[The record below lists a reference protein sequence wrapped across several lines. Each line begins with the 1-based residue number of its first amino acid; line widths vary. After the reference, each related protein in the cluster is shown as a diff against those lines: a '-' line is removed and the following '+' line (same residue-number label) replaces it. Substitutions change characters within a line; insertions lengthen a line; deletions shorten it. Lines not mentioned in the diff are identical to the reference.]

1 MEEENK
7 VNEENESKNTGK
19 DLSYPS
25 FMGRAGAYIFDGLI
39 LSPVFVLLFFV
50 QGKLYTNESMFY
62 PALIIELMFFIIQN
76 SYNVFFTKR
85 FNGTPG
91 KLFFKFRVCRED
103 GMPVTWETSI
113 KRESIYIIRNI
124 IYLICFYAFI
134 AINREK
140 ITNFGI
146 ATYLHSE
153 TLLSKIE
160 NWIYFIICL
169 FDFGKA
175 LFSKKRK
182 ALHDT
187 IAGTVV
193 VYQPMNPNTSQG
205 DNI

>member
-1 MEEENK
+1 MCFLPK
-7 VNEENESKNTGK
+7 
-19 DLSYPS
+19 
-25 FMGRAGAYIFDGLI
+25 GLTE
-39 LSPVFVLLFFV
+39 P
-50 QGKLYTNESMFY
+50 
-62 PALIIELMFFIIQN
+62 PANF
-76 SYNVFFTKR
+76 
-85 FNGTPG
+85 
-91 KLFFKFRVCRED
+91 FFKFRVCRED

-175 LFSKKRK
+175 LFSPKRITF
-182 ALHDT
+182 HDK

-193 VYQPMNPNTSQG
+193 VYKPV
-205 DNI
+205 

>member
-1 MEEENK
+1 MEEDL
-7 VNEENESKNTGK
+7 NEGEELGKPTK
-19 DLSYPS
+19 DLTYPS
-25 FMGRAGAYIFDGLI
+25 FLGRAGAYILDSLI
-39 LSPVFVLLFFV
+39 LAPVWILFYFLTR
-50 QGKLYTNESMFY
+50 KLYTSESMLYPSAIITAIFSFLLIFY
-62 PALIIELMFFIIQN
+62 KIFFN
-76 SYNVFFTKR
+76 TK

-160 NWIYFIICL
+160 NWIYFIICI

-175 LFSKKRK
+175 LFSPKRIT
-182 ALHDT
+182 LHDK

-193 VYQPMNPNTSQG
+193 VYRL
-205 DNI
+205 

>member
-7 VNEENESKNTGK
+7 VNKVNESQNTVK
-19 DLSYPS
+19 DFTYPS

-113 KRESIYIIRNI
+113 KRESIYIIRSA
-124 IYLICFYAFI
+124 IYLTCFFAFI
-134 AINREK
+134 AFFSMNREK
-140 ITNFGI
+140 ITTYGV
-146 ATYLHSE
+146 ATYLYSE
-153 TLLSKIE
+153 TLLAKIE
-160 NWIYFIICL
+160 TCIFFVICI
-169 FDFGKA
+169 FDLGKA

-193 VYQPMNPNTSQG
+193 VYQPV
-205 DNI
+205 

>member
-1 MEEENK
+1 MDEA
-7 VNEENESKNTGK
+7 NESEELRKASEDYT
-19 DLSYPS
+19 YPS

-39 LSPVFVLLFFV
+39 LTPVFVLLFFV
-50 QGKLYTNESMFY
+50 QGKLYTSESMFY

-160 NWIYFIICL
+160 NWIYFIICI

-175 LFSKKRK
+175 LFSPKRIT
-182 ALHDT
+182 LHDK

-193 VYQPMNPNTSQG
+193 VYQPV
-205 DNI
+205 